1 MENAA
6 IFTLTTQYDGNVVS
20 VENITDPVEALSKYN
35 ALSGVGSAENVA
47 VYTLTEQSGRVHKK
61 RFKK

>member
-1 MENAA
+1 MENVA
-6 IFTLTTQYDGNVVS
+6 IFSLTTQYDGNVVS
-20 VENITDPVEALSKYN
+20 VEHITDPAEALRKYN
-35 ALSGVGSAENVA
+35 DLNGVGSADNVA